1 MLHVH
6 QAAGTTHPMLIYL
19 RFFVSYHLLSFQIHS
34 KACDFCVKEKRKCN
48 SGNPC
53 DQCEK
58 RDRGDQCTYSE
69 RKKSGPRAH
78 GGGTLMSS
86 LPARPTS
93 ARQPATAAAAAK
105 KAEVAAP
112 RPKRPVRQS
121 PAAAA
126 AASAPQQR
134 QLREKKKPP
143 AAAAAAAALA
153 PPQPAERTDTGSSW
167 VSLDEDLSQLSEID
181 EKGRAKLAWLLESN
195 HLGDSSNSGSSSSRG
210 GSSRKRV
217 HDTEQM
223 QQQHHKR
230 HKIDDDESDDDVNMR
245 QQDMAPPFEP
255 PTARRLAAR
264 GDIPPNSGSAAS
276 GGSSS
281 ATAAAK
287 PIEKHDSVNVDFG
300 SAAAASD
307 AADEGLNGYED
318 IGSDFDATDLT
329 NTVDNL
335 RDNSKDAADAV
346 SASAAR
352 ALQLRSNVSEDTAG
366 NTSDAAVADDSTT
379 QDVQC
384 DANGTL
390 ERTMSNVARAQGGV
404 LHAFNDDHYDGTGS
418 GSTATVPSDSTN
430 SSSSSGGVSGINI
443 NISGSSAFDRPSKGL
458 LPPASPLTRGF
469 SVSRQRSLDSAID
482 KLDDNLQ
489 LDDEDSVSAFC

>member
-1 MLHVH
+1 
-6 QAAGTTHPMLIYL
+6 
-19 RFFVSYHLLSFQIHS
+19 
-34 KACDFCVKEKRKCN
+34 
-48 SGNPC
+48 
-53 DQCEK
+53 
-58 RDRGDQCTYSE
+58 
-69 RKKSGPRAH
+69 
-78 GGGTLMSS
+78 MSS
-86 LPARPTS
+86 LPARPAS
-93 ARQPATAAAAAK
+93 ARQPATAAAAAAK

-112 RPKRPVRQS
+112 RPKRPVRPS
-121 PAAAA
+121 PAAAAA

-134 QLREKKKPP
+134 QLREKRKPI
-143 AAAAAAAALA
+143 AAASAALA

-195 HLGDSSNSGSSSSRG
+195 HMGDSSHSSSSSRG

-217 HDTEQM
+217 HDSEQM
-223 QQQHHKR
+223 QQQQQHHKR
-230 HKIDDDESDDDVNMR
+230 HKIDDAESDDDVDVNMR

-264 GDIPPNSGSAAS
+264 GDIPPTSGSAAS

-281 ATAAAK
+281 AAAATGAK

-335 RDNSKDAADAV
+335 RDNSKDAADAA

-366 NTSDAAVADDSTT
+366 NTSDAAVADDSST

-404 LHAFNDDHYDGTGS
+404 LHAFNDDLYDGTGS
-418 GSTATVPSDSTN
+418 GSTATVPCDSTAN
-430 SSSSSGGVSGINI
+430 SGSSGGDVSGINI
-443 NISGSSAFDRPSKGL
+443 NISGSAFDRPSKGL
-458 LPPASPLTRGF
+458 LSPASPLTRGF

>member
-1 MLHVH
+1 
-6 QAAGTTHPMLIYL
+6 
-19 RFFVSYHLLSFQIHS
+19 
-34 KACDFCVKEKRKCN
+34 VKEKRKCN

-78 GGGTLMSS
+78 GGGTLMSN

-93 ARQPATAAAAAK
+93 TRLPAAAAAAAK
-105 KAEVAAP
+105 KTEVAAP
-112 RPKRPVRQS
+112 RPKRPVR
-121 PAAAA
+121 PTPAAAAA
-126 AASAPQQR
+126 AASAPQSQQR
-134 QLREKKKPP
+134 QLRDKKRP

-181 EKGRAKLAWLLESN
+181 EKGRAKLAWLLDSN
-195 HLGDSSNSGSSSSRG
+195 HLGDSSSHSSSSRG
-210 GSSRKRV
+210 ASRKRS
-217 HDTEQM
+217 HDAQQHQ
-223 QQQHHKR
+223 QQQHHHKR
-230 HKIDDDESDDDVNMR
+230 HRIDDDESDDDINMR

-264 GDIPPNSGSAAS
+264 GDITGSGSAS
-276 GGSSS
+276 GSS
-281 ATAAAK
+281 AAK

-307 AADEGLNGYED
+307 AADEGLND
-318 IGSDFDATDLT
+318 DVDFGSDFDATELT

-335 RDNSKDAADAV
+335 RDNSRDGDAA
-346 SASAAR
+346 SASAGASGIAAR
-352 ALQLRSNVSEDTAG
+352 AGQLRSTVSEDTAG
-366 NTSDAAVADDSTT
+366 NTSDAAGADDSST
-379 QDVQC
+379 VQC

-418 GSTATVPSDSTN
+418 GSTATVPSDSVC
-430 SSSSSGGVSGINI
+430 SSGSSGGINI
-443 NISGSSAFDRPSKGL
+443 NISGSAFDRPSKGL

-489 LDDEDSVSAFC
+489 LDDDDSVSAFC